1 MCTLDFFVVPDD
13 ETCLS
18 DTGWVINLYPGLYV
32 NRYTQ
37 STRERLTNM
46 ITVLHHCIQ
55 PAASQFSNL
64 SSLRRPGIGTLV
76 TNPVK
81 QASRSCLT

>member
-1 MCTLDFFVVPDD
+1 MCTLDLLLPDD

-18 DTGWVINLYPGLYV
+18 DTGKVINLYPGNIV

-46 ITVLHHCIQ
+46 ITVLHHI
-55 PAASQFSNL
+55 AFSLLLRSFSNL

-76 TNPVK
+76 TNPNKLRGLV
-81 QASRSCLT
+81 

>member
-1 MCTLDFFVVPDD
+1 
-13 ETCLS
+13 
-18 DTGWVINLYPGLYV
+18 
-32 NRYTQ
+32 
-37 STRERLTNM
+37 M
-46 ITVLHHCIQ
+46 ITVLHHI
-55 PAASQFSNL
+55 AFSLLLRSFSNL